1 MQQLRLGRINAT
13 LSDMTAALKTP
24 LEPVEDQ
31 IRRMTPVGAPPEQL
45 AAVEALFQLLDRTSH
60 VRKQRRA
67 CRLVGPAGEEIAIPE
82 SIFYVL
88 ERVAEVMA
96 RGDSVTVVPVG
107 KEMSTQQAADLLNVS
122 RQYLVRLLDEGR
134 IPHTK
139 TGRHR
144 RVRIEDVLA
153 FKEQRD
159 QERQASLDELSTLSE
174 QFGGSSELDR

>member
-1 MQQLRLGRINAT
+1 
-13 LSDMTAALKTP
+13 MTAALKVTP
-24 LEPVEDQ
+24 VSVEEQ
-31 IRRMTPVGAPPEQL
+31 VRRMTPVAAPPEQR
-45 AAVEALFQLLDRTSH
+45 ADVEALFQLLDQAAH
-60 VRKQRRA
+60 FRKQRSA
-67 CRLVGPAGEEIAIPE
+67 CRLVGPTGEGITIPE

-107 KEMSTQQAADLLNVS
+107 KEMTTQQAADMLNVS

-153 FKEQRD
+153 FKELRD
-159 QERQASLDELSTLSE
+159 QERKTSLDVLTQLSE
-174 QFGGSSELDR
+174 DFGGYPELEP